1 MKKLNEI
8 LSYIQFPEKYFNL
21 NLKKSINYKSDYQGI
36 IELKKLNLNEE
47 FIKRIIYRRR
57 EKEEFWN
64 SIDIYI
70 QPLKIDEFL
79 KNLFLEETIDFKSME
94 NNENIFKLKIDSLTR
109 LEITKIDNQIV
120 IQITKFENNNFA

>member
-1 MKKLNEI
+1 MKKLNDI
-8 LSYIQFPEKYFNL
+8 LSYIKFPEKYFDL
-21 NLKKSINYKSDYQGI
+21 NLKKPLNYKSDYQGI
-36 IELKKLNLNEE
+36 IELKSLNLNEE
-47 FIKRIIYRRR
+47 FVKSIIYRRR

-79 KNLFLEETIDFKSME
+79 KNLSLEETIDFKSMG

-109 LEITKIDNQIV
+109 LEITKIDNNIV
-120 IQITKFENNNFA
+120 IQVTKFENNNFA